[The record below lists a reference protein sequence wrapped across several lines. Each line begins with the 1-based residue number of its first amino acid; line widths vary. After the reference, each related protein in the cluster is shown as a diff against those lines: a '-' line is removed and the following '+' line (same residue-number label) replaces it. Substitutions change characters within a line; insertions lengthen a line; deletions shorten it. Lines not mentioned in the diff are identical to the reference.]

1 MGFCKSAQF
10 TLNVFEIKW
19 LPCSISKDQA
29 KISHIKIYNEISII
43 RFYGAAIIEEHGKIS
58 PCYKKNISQDT
69 TCRKILVVD
78 CAKKVLDG
86 FGLTEVCSSGW
97 KKISCIFLLGSA
109 RKNGFGSRFLGKEK
123 GVTILTV
130 TP

>member
-1 MGFCKSAQF
+1 MGFYKSAQF

-29 KISHIKIYNEISII
+29 KISHIKIYNEISVI

-69 TCRKILVVD
+69 TCRKVFVIGCTEKILR
-78 CAKKVLDG
+78 C
-86 FGLTEVCSSGW
+86 FGLEEIC
-97 KKISCIFLLGSA
+97 GS
-109 RKNGFGSRFLGKEK
+109 
-123 GVTILTV
+123 V
-130 TP
+130 